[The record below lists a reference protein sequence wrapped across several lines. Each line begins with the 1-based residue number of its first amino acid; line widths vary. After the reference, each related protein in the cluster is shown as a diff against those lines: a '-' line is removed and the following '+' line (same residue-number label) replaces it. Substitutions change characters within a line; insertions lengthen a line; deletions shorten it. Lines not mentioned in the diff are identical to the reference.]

1 MVNLI
6 KRVKEDYPS
15 YKFYAVGSWVR
26 RNPNFKDYD
35 INIVPPRGK
44 RSPTNIKEWSELLK
58 RFDKKEFSGKKVDA
72 QILPSMK
79 KLLNMNAKEINKI
92 KDNIHFRYLY
102 SEEHNVSVK
111 DALKVIKL
119 KNNMWMLVSRVIPKK
134 LRAKNLDNSAIYHEE
149 L

>member
-92 KDNIHFRYLY
+92 IGMRD
-102 SEEHNVSVK
+102 
-111 DALKVIKL
+111 
-119 KNNMWMLVSRVIPKK
+119 PKK
-134 LRAKNLDNSAIYHEE
+134 TSWIPVETAAANAIKKIY
-149 L
+149 LSV